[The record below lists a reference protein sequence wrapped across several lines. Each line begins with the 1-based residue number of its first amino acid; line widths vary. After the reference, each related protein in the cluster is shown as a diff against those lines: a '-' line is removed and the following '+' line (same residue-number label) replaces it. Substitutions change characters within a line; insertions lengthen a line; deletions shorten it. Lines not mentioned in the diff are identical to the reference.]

1 MATIE
6 ETENYN
12 YMHTSAGKNDECWTE
27 RYGVEPLL
35 PYLENYKDKI
45 IWCPFDTEES
55 EFVKVFREKGYNVV
69 CSHIWNGQDYYS
81 YEPEKWDL
89 MISNPPF
96 TNKYGIF
103 ERALSFGKPFAL
115 LMTLAWLND
124 SAPAKL
130 FKDKDLQLL
139 IFQKRMQFK
148 SKQQQSKITFSSAYY
163 CYNFLPK
170 QIIVSDL
177 DVPRKKRKEKLKNE
191 RTKTNSTRE

>member
-35 PYLENYKDKI
+35 PYIERLSRLRNI
-45 IWCPFDTEES
+45 TIWCPFDTEES

-69 CSHIWNGQDYYS
+69 CSHIWNGQDFYK
-81 YEPEKWDL
+81 YEPEKWDI

-96 TNKYGIF
+96 TNKKGIF

-130 FKDKDLQLL
+130 FKDKELQLL
-139 IFQKRMQFK
+139 MFQRRMQFK
-148 SKQQQSKITFSSAYY
+148 SRQQKSKITFSSAYY
-163 CYNFLPK
+163 CYNFLPQ
-170 QIIVSDL
+170 QIIISDF
-177 DVPRKKRKEKLKNE
+177 DIPGQRKRKEK
-191 RTKTNSTRE
+191 